1 MYAFFLSY
9 KNKNSFINQK
19 IKIIFLLKRKN
30 ILGGH
35 IYQFINKLTRYIYKT
50 FKIFKNIFNSE

>member
-9 KNKNSFINQK
+9 KNKNSFINKK
-19 IKIIFLLKRKN
+19 IKIIFLLKLTN

-35 IYQFINKLTRYIYKT
+35 IHQFINKLIRYIYKM
-50 FKIFKNIFNSE
+50 FKMFKNIFNSE